1 MRLPVGYTK
10 LEYIESTG
18 TQYIDTGFKP
28 NNNTRVKMD
37 SRFKSKPSGNNVG
50 LFGSRTAA
58 NNKNYALLFIP
69 STFRSDY
76 NNAYDQIW
84 PVSAVTRRVYDKN
97 KETTIIDGIA
107 KSYSN
112 RAFQTDYAMTLFA
125 LNSAGTVQWH
135 ASMILYSCQ
144 IYDNGNL
151 IRDFVPCID
160 PTETV
165 GLYDVVGA
173 KFYSNA
179 GTGVFIAGP
188 EISNDA
194 IYVKVNGTWKEI
206 RGVKIL

>member
-1 MRLPVGYTK
+1 MRLPNGYTK

-18 TQYIDTGFKP
+18 TQYIDTEFKP

-37 SRFKSKPSGNNVG
+37 SRFKSKPSGNNAG
-50 LFGSRTAA
+50 LFGSRTTA

-76 NNAYDQIW
+76 NNVYDQTW
-84 PVSAVTRRVYDKN
+84 SVSAITRRVYDKN

-107 KSYSN
+107 KSYTNST
-112 RAFQTDYAMTLFA
+112 FQTDYAMVLFA
-125 LNSAGTVQWH
+125 LNAAGTIQWY

-160 PTETV
+160 PTGTV

-194 IYVKVNGTWKEI
+194 IYVKVNDTWKKIKEI
-206 RGVKIL
+206 KIL